1 MNLQKLLFDEIRSRI
16 SNPALWSKEISELLN
31 LGRDAIYRRERGEVL
46 LTINETETLCRHY
59 GISLDS
65 HLLSDRSQVVFKHTS
80 LNQEDSY
87 NYTLY
92 IAQMLLHLQRMEACE
107 RKEIIF
113 CADDI
118 PIFHFMDFPE
128 LTYFKLYTWNQAVL
142 NLGIRYEDFV
152 YELRKQHLEPVF
164 HNLSES
170 YRKIPSREIWTVGT
184 IGPILEL
191 LEYYHA
197 IGSFGNPQSIKL
209 LVEQLR
215 CLTGNLKEWTKTQ
228 EKRLGVAFDLYLSP
242 VNLGLS
248 QMLCQFDDQHSV
260 SVKLYTINSIATLDR
275 RYVQETMDWIKGVL
289 NKSSCL
295 SKLSEKERIHFFN
308 HMEDRIECLADRLN
322 PLPGK
327 LKA

>member
-1 MNLQKLLFDEIRSRI
+1 MDLQKLLFKEIRSRI
-16 SNPALWSKEISELLN
+16 SNPSHWSKEISDLLH
-31 LGRDAIYRRERGEVL
+31 LGRDAIYRRERCEVQ
-46 LTINETETLCRHY
+46 LTIHETETLCRHY

-65 HLLSDRSQVVFKHTS
+65 HLLSDRTQVVFKHTS
-80 LNQEDSY
+80 LNQEDCY
-87 NYTLY
+87 NYTQY
-92 IAQMLLHLQRMEACE
+92 ISQLLLHLQRMQACE

-118 PIFHFMDFPE
+118 PIFHFMDFAE

-142 NLGIRYEDFV
+142 NLGISYEDFV
-152 YELRKQHLEPVF
+152 YALRKQHLEPVF
-164 HNLSES
+164 HKLYES
-170 YRKIPSREIWTVGT
+170 YRKIPSREIWTLGT

-191 LEYYHA
+191 LEYYQA
-197 IGSFGNPQSIKL
+197 IGSFANPQSLRL
-209 LVEQLR
+209 LLEQLR

-228 EKRLGVAFDLYLSP
+228 EKRPGVAFDLYLSP

-248 QMLCQFDDQHSV
+248 QMLCQFDDQQSV

-275 RYVQETMDWIKGVL
+275 RYVQETKDWIKGVL

-295 SKLSEKERIHFFN
+295 SKLSEKERIQFFN
-308 HMEDRIECLADRLN
+308 HMEDRIACLAERLD
-322 PLPGK
+322 LQQDK